1 MSDSGESLK
10 TRTANTLKWN
20 VIDRVSAQV
29 LYAVTGVVLARLLPV
44 ADFGLVS
51 AVLVFQA
58 FASLLVDSGFSYAL
72 LQKKDP
78 TQADYS
84 TVLWF
89 NMSVACTIYIILFFS
104 APFIA
109 DVFQGDRR
117 LIPISRVMFLSFI
130 INASAI
136 VQTNRL
142 MKQMDVKMVAIS
154 NSLGLVIAG
163 VVGIGLALADY
174 GAWAIVWQAIALSAA
189 KSLVLWTTQRW
200 MPQLEF
206 SWTSIRSFFNIG
218 SRMMFT
224 SFLNT
229 LFQNVYS
236 FFIGNRAG
244 MVPLGYYGQSD
255 KWSKMGIM
263 SLYQVITSSFLPT
276 LSAVQDDD
284 DRFLRACSKMSRL
297 TAYLLFPAILGLMAM
312 ATPIFHTLFGSKW
325 DPSIILF
332 QLLLFRGI
340 FTILTGLY
348 NNFLL
353 ARAHARTIMWMEVL
367 RDTVAIIAL
376 IATLPFISDTK
387 PGNPVWGLELM
398 FWGQIGSSAI
408 TFAVTMIYTAKLI
421 GADILRLL
429 GDLAPYLV
437 LTLLIIPVMTA
448 AGWLAD
454 SPMLTLIIEAV
465 VALGL
470 YLGINKLAGSNI
482 QKEVLGYLLKRQIRQ
497 SAQ

>member
-1 MSDSGESLK
+1 MPDSGDSLK
-10 TRTANTLKWN
+10 TRTAHTLKWN
-20 VIDRVSAQV
+20 VIDRVASQV
-29 LYAVTGVVLARLLPV
+29 LYAVTGVVLARLLSV
-44 ADFGLVS
+44 ADFGLVG

-72 LQKKDP
+72 LQKKNP
-78 TQADYS
+78 TQTDYS

-89 NMSVACTIYIILFFS
+89 NMIVATTIYIILFFS
-104 APFIA
+104 APLIA
-109 DVFQGDRR
+109 DIFQGDSR

-136 VQTNRL
+136 VQTNKL
-142 MKQMDVKMVAIS
+142 MKQMDVRMVAVS
-154 NSLGLVIAG
+154 NSLGLVVAG
-163 VVGIGLALADY
+163 VVGIGLAVAGY
-174 GAWAIVWQAIALSAA
+174 GAWAIVWQTIALGAV
-189 KSLVLWTTQRW
+189 KSIVLWTTQRW
-200 MPQLEF
+200 KPDFDF
-206 SWTSIRSFFNIG
+206 SFTSLRSFFNIG
-218 SRMMFT
+218 SRMMLT

-229 LFQNVYS
+229 LFQNIYS

-263 SLYQVITSSFLPT
+263 SLYQVVTSSFLPA

-284 DRFLRACSKMSRL
+284 ERFLRACSKMSRL
-297 TAYLLFPAILGLMAM
+297 TAYLLFPATLGLMAM
-312 ATPIFHTLFGSKW
+312 STPIFHTLFGTKW

-353 ARAHARTIMWMEVL
+353 SKAHAKTIMWMEVI
-367 RDTVAIIAL
+367 RDSVAIIAL
-376 IATLPFISDTK
+376 IITLPYLNETR
-387 PGNPVWGLELM
+387 PGNHVWGLELLL
-398 FWGQIGSSAI
+398 WGQIAASALTFVI
-408 TFAVTMIYTAKLI
+408 TLVYTAKLI
-421 GADILRLL
+421 GANILRLL
-429 GDLAPYLV
+429 LDLAPYAT

-448 AGWLAD
+448 AGWMFSTPLL
-454 SPMLTLIIEAV
+454 SLVVEAV
-465 VALGL
+465 VALVL

-482 QKEVLGYLLKRQIRQ
+482 QKEVLGYLLKKQVKQ
-497 SAQ
+497 SA

>member
-1 MSDSGESLK
+1 MPDSGDSLK
-10 TRTANTLKWN
+10 TRTAHTLKWN
-20 VIDRVSAQV
+20 VIDRVASQV
-29 LYAVTGVVLARLLPV
+29 LYAVTGVVLARLLSV
-44 ADFGLVS
+44 ADFGLVG

-78 TQADYS
+78 TQTDYS

-89 NMSVACTIYIILFFS
+89 NMIVATAIYIILFFS

-109 DVFQGDRR
+109 DIFQGDSR

-136 VQTNRL
+136 VQTNKL
-142 MKQMDVKMVAIS
+142 MKQMDVRMVAVS
-154 NSLGLVIAG
+154 NSLGLVVAG
-163 VVGIGLALADY
+163 VVGIGLAVAGY
-174 GAWAIVWQAIALSAA
+174 GAWAIVWQTIALGAV
-189 KSLVLWTTQRW
+189 KSIVLWTTQRW
-200 MPQLEF
+200 KPDFDF
-206 SWTSIRSFFNIG
+206 SFTSLRSFFNIG
-218 SRMMFT
+218 SRMMLT

-229 LFQNVYS
+229 LFQNIYS

-263 SLYQVITSSFLPT
+263 SLYQVVTSSFLPA
-276 LSAVQDDD
+276 LSAVQDDNE
-284 DRFLRACSKMSRL
+284 RFLRACSKMSRL
-297 TAYLLFPAILGLMAM
+297 TAYLLFPATLGLMAM
-312 ATPIFHTLFGSKW
+312 STPIFHTLFGTKW

-353 ARAHARTIMWMEVL
+353 SKAHARTIMWMEVI
-367 RDTVAIIAL
+367 RDSVAIIAL
-376 IATLPFISDTK
+376 IITLPYLNETQPD
-387 PGNPVWGLELM
+387 NPVWGLELLL
-398 FWGQIGSSAI
+398 WGQIAASALTFGI
-408 TFAVTMIYTAKLI
+408 TLIYTAKLI
-421 GADILRLL
+421 GANILRLL
-429 GDLAPYLV
+429 LDLAPYAT

-448 AGWLAD
+448 VGWMFA
-454 SPMLTLIIEAV
+454 SPLVCLMVEAV
-465 VALGL
+465 VALTL

-482 QKEVLGYLLKRQIRQ
+482 QKEVLGYLLKKQVKQ
-497 SAQ
+497 SA

>member
-72 LQKKDP
+72 LQKKNP
-78 TQADYS
+78 TQTDYS

-89 NMSVACTIYIILFFS
+89 NMSVACAIYIILFFS

-109 DVFQGDRR
+109 DIFQGDRR

-174 GAWAIVWQAIALSAA
+174 GAWAIVWQTIALSAV

-353 ARAHARTIMWMEVL
+353 ARAHAKTIMWMEVL

-421 GADILRLL
+421 GAGILRLL
-429 GDLAPYLV
+429 SDLAPYLA

-454 SPMLTLIIEAV
+454 SPLLTLIIEAV

-470 YLGINKLAGSNI
+470 YLGINRLAGSNI
-482 QKEVLGYLLKRQIRQ
+482 QKEVLGYLLKKQVRQ